1 MRETQKILK
10 SDFSPFEILVNTHDH
25 CPAHYELKTDCGCP
39 LDHLPLESDCKECWD
54 SALSK
59 IAQFEVTI
67 HEYITHPV
75 SDTYTVEV
83 DERDYNEITFDS
95 HDEVKE

>member
-1 MRETQKILK
+1 MKETQKILK
-10 SDFSPFEILVNTHDH
+10 SDFTPFEIVINTYDH
-25 CPAHYELKTDCGCP
+25 CPSYYKLKSDFECTG
-39 LDHLPLESDCKECWD
+39 DHIILENECKKCWD

-67 HEYITHPV
+67 HEYITRT
-75 SDTYTVEV
+75 DTYTVQV

-95 HDEVKE
+95 QGEVKE